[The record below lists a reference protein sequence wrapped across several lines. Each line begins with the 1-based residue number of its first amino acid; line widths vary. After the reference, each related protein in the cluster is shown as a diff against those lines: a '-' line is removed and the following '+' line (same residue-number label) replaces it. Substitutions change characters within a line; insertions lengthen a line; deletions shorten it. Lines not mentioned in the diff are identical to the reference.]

1 VPAPENWVL
10 NNTPDNSNERVARVL
25 WYPYESVNLL
35 DSLGTAKPIYIKYV
49 RIYAS
54 GWLYDALVTDV
65 ALLAQD

>member
-1 VPAPENWVL
+1 MSA
-10 NNTPDNSNERVARVL
+10 VAACFGNIHTK
-25 WYPYESVNLL
+25 SVNLL
-35 DSLGTAKPIYIKYV
+35 DSLGTAKPVYIKYI